1 MIVALLSN
9 NLQRDFK
16 RYNKVATEEEK
27 EEALEEYGWKL
38 VHADVF
44 RPPARPLILAVMAGT
59 GAQLL
64 VTTIV
69 SLTLGIT
76 GMIHPMMHRG
86 KMVVAGLWAYALLG
100 TLNGYVTG
108 YLYRMW
114 GGTLWRPAGIAAALG
129 YSGLAFMVFFI
140 ASSMANSLGSTMRA
154 PFWALAT
161 IMFMWLGIVVPLTNT
176 FTWIGFHR
184 PQLEFP
190 TRTSPT
196 PRPIPEAPW
205 YTSTPFTLLVAGIF
219 PFVPCFFEVYDTLC
233 VLWLDAYDPF
243 YAFFFFIGI
252 CSLLLST
259 EITILLT
266 YYQLVRED
274 YHWWWRSFATGGSVA
289 LYIFGYVVYYHAQ
302 HLNAANHL
310 PSWFLY
316 YGYMLVACIGLAC
329 GAGFTGL
336 VAALVFCRAIFSS
349 VKID

>member
-1 MIVALLSN
+1 MIVTLLSN

-16 RYNKVATEEEK
+16 RYNKVATNEEK

-38 VHADVF
+38 VHSDVF
-44 RPPARPLILAVMAGT
+44 RPPPWPLALAVLAGT

-64 VTTIV
+64 FTTI
-69 SLTLGIT
+69 SCLTLGIL
-76 GMIHPMMHRG
+76 GVIQPMHRG
-86 KMVVAGLWAYALLG
+86 KMVMACLFAYAFLG

-108 YLYRMW
+108 HLYRMF
-114 GGTLWRPAGIAAALG
+114 GGTTWRPAGVAAALG
-129 YSGLAFMVFFI
+129 YSGLSFMVFFV
-140 ASSMANSLGSTMRA
+140 SSCMANSLESTMRS
-154 PFWALAT
+154 PFWVLFT
-161 IMFMWLGIVVPLTNT
+161 ILVLWLGIAAPLSYVC
-176 FTWIGFHR
+176 TWIGFYR
-184 PQLEFP
+184 PQTEFP

-196 PRPIPEAPW
+196 PRPIPDAPW
-205 YTSTPFTLLVAGIF
+205 YTSTPLTLMIAGIF

-243 YAFFFFIGI
+243 YAFFFFIGL
-252 CSLLLST
+252 CALLLAT

-266 YYQLVRED
+266 YFQLVRED
-274 YHWWWRSFATGGSVA
+274 YRWWWRAFGTGGSVA
-289 LYIFGYVVYYHAQ
+289 IYIFGYCVYYHAQ

-316 YGYMLVACIGLAC
+316 YGYMLVACMGLAC

-336 VAALVFCRAIFSS
+336 MAALVFCRAIFGS